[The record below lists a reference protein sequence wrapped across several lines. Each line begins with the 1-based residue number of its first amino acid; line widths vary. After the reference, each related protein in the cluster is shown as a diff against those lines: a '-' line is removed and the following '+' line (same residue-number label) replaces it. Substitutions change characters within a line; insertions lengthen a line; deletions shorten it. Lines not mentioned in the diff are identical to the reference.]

1 MIRFRIIIFSRFI
14 GKITFYWLPVIIYMC
29 LIFYLSSMPG
39 TDVITKISINDK
51 ILHSIEFFILAVLLY
66 RCFNN
71 AKNRRIKENRY
82 LLAVSLAILYAVSD
96 EFHQSFVPGRAA
108 DIIDVIADSIG
119 AVSIIGL
126 GHIKM
131 NYFNYFVKS
140 RK

>member
-1 MIRFRIIIFSRFI
+1 MIIFSRLI
-14 GKITFYWLPVIIYMC
+14 GKITFYWLPVIIYMY
-29 LIFYLSSMPG
+29 LIFYLSSIPG
-39 TDVITKISINDK
+39 TDVTAKIFINDK
-51 ILHSIEFFILAVLLY
+51 ILHGIEFFILAVLLY

-82 LLAVSLAILYAVSD
+82 ILAISLAILYAVSD